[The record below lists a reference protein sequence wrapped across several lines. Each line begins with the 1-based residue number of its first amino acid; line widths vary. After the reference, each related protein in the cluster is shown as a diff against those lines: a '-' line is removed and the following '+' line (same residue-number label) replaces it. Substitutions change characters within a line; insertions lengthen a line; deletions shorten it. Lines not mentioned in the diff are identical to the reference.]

1 MIRLEGGIEGE
12 RQRDRAGTLYF
23 TLGLCSVQNVISC
36 LDKNKGGGR
45 GSVAVFAMYIA
56 VVYAWA
62 FSSDWWRLWC

>member
-36 LDKNKGGGR
+36 LDKNKKIILPP
-45 GSVAVFAMYIA
+45 SPYKVKKFTPEAITSF
-56 VVYAWA
+56 
-62 FSSDWWRLWC
+62 FK